1 MNGMCWCSYGS
12 WWAACMNH
20 DIWHVAISNVG
31 CCSINH
37 ESKHI
42 TIAMDLAR
50 KDINDVL
57 HACYHLTGFLLPN
70 NLVAVVASPPCTTF
84 SNFDLMRRFHRDTS
98 QPHRPAKSK
107 MAKEHDAMILNLL
120 TSIWPN
126 VENKYHVQQ
135 GQVVEREAC

>member
-1 MNGMCWCSYGS
+1 M
-12 WWAACMNH
+12 
-20 DIWHVAISNVG
+20 
-31 CCSINH
+31 
-37 ESKHI
+37 
-42 TIAMDLAR
+42 
-50 KDINDVL
+50 L
-57 HACYHLTGFLLPN
+57 HACHHLTGFLLPN